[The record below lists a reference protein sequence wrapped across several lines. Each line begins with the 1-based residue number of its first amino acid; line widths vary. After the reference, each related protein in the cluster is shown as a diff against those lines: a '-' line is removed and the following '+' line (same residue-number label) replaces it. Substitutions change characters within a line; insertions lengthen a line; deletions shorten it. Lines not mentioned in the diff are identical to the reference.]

1 MDIINMNEYLTWD
14 FLGGFVGM
22 VAVVT
27 LIIEFLKFQTDKV
40 WKIPTR
46 YLVYVISV
54 VLLFITE
61 YFTKGVVVEKIP
73 LLFLNGILVTMTSM
87 GVYDGIVKKIEERI
101 KGLRK

>member
-1 MDIINMNEYLTWD
+1 
-14 FLGGFVGM
+14 M

-61 YFTKGVVVEKIP
+61 YFTKGVVIEKY
-73 LLFLNGILVTMTSM
+73 LYYF
-87 GVYDGIVKKIEERI
+87 
-101 KGLRK
+101 